1 MIMLY
6 AKNINYS
13 SSNIVTIEASKS
25 LSLDFSFNGNS
36 EVRAVLVDSESQE
49 QLDTVTIKKSNA
61 RDLGG
66 L

>member
-1 MIMLY
+1 MLY
-6 AKNINYS
+6 AKIINYS
-13 SSNIVTIEASKS
+13 SSNIVTIEASKA

-36 EVRAVLVDSESQE
+36 EVRAVLVDAESQE
-49 QLDTVTIKKSNA
+49 QIDTVTIKKSNA